1 MAREGKGA
9 PGGKQRSGVAAAAR
23 LLHSRAPM
31 ALLHHDSAADLALA
45 DPADVA
51 HLIPDAVFARR
62 SAPALRTWMLHD
74 GSLTD
79 RLARA
84 HGAVR
89 VTPTRE
95 GIGAAR
101 RFEARLLGA
110 PDRGGWWIREIT
122 LAAGAEPRLRART
135 LVPPASRELQRRLR
149 GLGATPLGRVL
160 FHRDRLRPEVHRGAR
175 AFGRNEA
182 GAWLRMTCYTV
193 RGEGLLVIERLLAAA
208 WQTPDV
214 AER

>member
-1 MAREGKGA
+1 
-9 PGGKQRSGVAAAAR
+9 
-23 LLHSRAPM
+23 M
-31 ALLHHDSAADLALA
+31 ALLHHDSAADLALGG
-45 DPADVA
+45 PADVDR
-51 HLIPDAVFARR
+51 LVPDALFARR
-62 SAPALRTWMLHD
+62 AAPALRGWMLHD

-101 RFEARLLGA
+101 PFEARLLGA

-122 LAAGAEPRLRART
+122 LAAGDEVRLRART
-135 LVPPASRELQRRLR
+135 LVPPASRDLQRRLR

-160 FHRDRLRPEVHRGAR
+160 FRGDRLRPEVRRGSR
-175 AFGRNEA
+175 AFGRSA
-182 GAWLRMTCYTV
+182 SGAWLRMTCYTV
-193 RGEGLLVIERLLAAA
+193 RGEGLLVIERLLDAA
-208 WQTPDV
+208 WQAPD
-214 AER
+214 ALGARER